1 MMKYPVIINSN
12 ITAIRD
18 ILYFLIE
25 KLIKS
30 DLF

>member
-12 ITAIRD
+12 ITTIRD

>member
-1 MMKYPVIINSN
+1 MMKYPVMINSN
-12 ITAIRD
+12 ITAIRG

-25 KLIKS
+25 KFIES